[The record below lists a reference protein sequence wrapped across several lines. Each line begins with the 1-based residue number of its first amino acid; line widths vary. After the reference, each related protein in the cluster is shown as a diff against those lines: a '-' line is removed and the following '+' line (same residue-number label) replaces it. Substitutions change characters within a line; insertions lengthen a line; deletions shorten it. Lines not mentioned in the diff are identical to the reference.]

1 MGPDFHDGQKTTKKN
16 FPLKWQ
22 TKTKK
27 NSNLAWTHKK
37 LQKIGVTNTLSQ
49 KKFSTK
55 VAKKI
60 KKNSKKGFLKTA

>member
-1 MGPDFHDGQKTTKKN
+1 MTVKKPQKKFPTKVTNKN
-16 FPLKWQ
+16 
-22 TKTKK
+22 KK

-60 KKNSKKGFLKTA
+60 KKIRKRGS

>member
-1 MGPDFHDGQKTTKKN
+1 MGPDFHDDQKTIKKN
-16 FPLKWQ
+16 P
-22 TKTKK
+22 TKVTNKNKK
-27 NSNLAWTHKK
+27 KFKPYFGT
-37 LQKIGVTNTLSQ
+37 QKITKNRGHKYIVT